1 MCVCVCMYVYIYV
14 CTYTHTY
21 VRTYVRTYTGASHAK
36 SNRRTVN
43 AESPPRIPGPSNSLR
58 AAATGTATVP
68 KVTVMVTVAAKVTV
82 VANVTPTAMVIYG

>member
-1 MCVCVCMYVYIYV
+1 VSVSVSVSVSVYVCIYLCMYIYP
-14 CTYTHTY
+14 H
-21 VRTYVRTYTGASHAK
+21 VRTYVRMHTGASHAK

-68 KVTVMVTVAAKVTV
+68 KVTVM
-82 VANVTPTAMVIYG
+82 ANVTPTAMVIYG